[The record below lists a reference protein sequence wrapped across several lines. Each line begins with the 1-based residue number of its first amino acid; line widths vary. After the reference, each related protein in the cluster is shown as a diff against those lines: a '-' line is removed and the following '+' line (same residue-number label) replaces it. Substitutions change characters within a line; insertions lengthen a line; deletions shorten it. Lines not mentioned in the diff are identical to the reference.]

1 MIGAAR
7 PDNAILRRRHIS
19 IQIIVSLAL
28 SLCAV
33 FFLAARSS
41 FGQGASVV
49 NSPNSAPLER
59 LTGDVSIDL
68 SNLSF
73 SRYGSYMVFTQFP
86 QGLYLRELHHNS
98 GRENVIKN
106 ALRVEVLD
114 REQSIPFTKNVRPTA
129 MQLVSSA
136 GTVDICFAA
145 PNLIRFRTHGVAL
158 RLTSDTA
165 GNYPVQEGPQEWE
178 FHGWSDYRLAALHG
192 NVRVDEKWDGISAA
206 PAIAVFLPDAQD
218 NISEGFIG
226 DYLTEWNAPPQA
238 GESYDAAAA
247 GVAADYRA
255 WIAKFP
261 PVPAAMRETS
271 ERAAYL
277 DWSDVVAP
285 LGHIDRPGMLMSKNW
300 MVSIWSWDHCLNAMA
315 MINVDPNFAWD
326 QFMIPFDQQDKDGA
340 LPDRMDDFEASFRH
354 TKPPVHGWVLR
365 WMMDHSNAI
374 TPERMRQIYVPL
386 SRWTDWYF
394 KYKDADHDGLP
405 EYNQGDDSGWDNSTI
420 FLSAPPIEAPDLA
433 AFLVVQMDVLSDIAT
448 KLGKPD
454 DAAKWHARA
463 DALLAR
469 MIAAYW
475 HDGQFVARRAFTHED
490 APRTSLILYV
500 PIILGK
506 RLPEPMRSQ
515 LIARLFEP
523 GRFLTPN
530 GLATEELQ
538 SPHYVAGGYWLGPIW
553 APTVY
558 MIGEGL
564 REDGRADL
572 EQDLR
577 TRLCNMV
584 ARSGFAENFDAITGA
599 GSVFPDLVAPDHE
612 RRDPSYSWTSSV
624 YLIYAQEEAREQ
636 TGAHAR
642 VPAQ

>member
-1 MIGAAR
+1 LARGVMAAIR
-7 PDNAILRRRHIS
+7 PRGHAGLRRLLVLRGAL
-19 IQIIVSLAL
+19 LAL
-28 SLCAV
+28 LAPAIFLLAPASSCQETSTIVRERKPSL
-33 FFLAARSS
+33 
-41 FGQGASVV
+41 Q
-49 NSPNSAPLER
+49 R

-73 SRYGSYMVFTQFP
+73 SRFGSYMVFSKFP
-86 QGLYLRELHHNS
+86 QGLFLRELHHNS

-106 ALRVEVLD
+106 ALRVEVMD
-114 REQSIPFTKNVRPTA
+114 GEQSIPFTENVRPTTL
-129 MQLVSSA
+129 QLVSSA

-158 RLTSDTA
+158 RLTSDTPL
-165 GNYPVQEGPQEWE
+165 NYPVQEGPQEWE
-178 FHGWSDYRLAALHG
+178 FHGWSNYRLAALHG
-192 NVRVDEKWDGISAA
+192 NVRVDAKWDGISAA
-206 PAIAVFLPDAQD
+206 PASAVFLPDAQD
-218 NISEGFIG
+218 KTSEGYIG
-226 DYLTEWNAPPQA
+226 DYLTEWHEPAAQ
-238 GESYDAAAA
+238 GYDDAAA
-247 GVAADYRA
+247 GVAAEYRA

-261 PVPAAMRETS
+261 PVPAAMRATA

-285 LGHIDRPGMLMSKNW
+285 AGHLNRPAMLMSKNW
-300 MVSIWSWDHCLNAMA
+300 MVSVWSWDHCLNAMA
-315 MINVDPNFAWD
+315 MINVDPDFAWD
-326 QFMIPFDQQDKDGA
+326 QFMIPFDEQDKDGA

-365 WMMDHSNAI
+365 WMMEHSDSI
-374 TPERMRQIYVPL
+374 TTDKLQQIYGPL

-394 KYKDADHDGLP
+394 KFKDADHDGLP

-454 DAAKWHARA
+454 ESAKWHERS

-469 MIAAYW
+469 MLAAYW
-475 HDGQFVARRAFTHED
+475 KDGQFVARRAFTHED
-490 APRTSLILYV
+490 APRTSLLLYV
-500 PIILGK
+500 PIILGT

-523 GRFLTPN
+523 GRFLTAN

-538 SPHYVAGGYWLGPIW
+538 SPHYVSGGYWLGPIW

-564 REDGRADL
+564 KEDGRIDL

-577 TRLCNMV
+577 SRLCNMIS
-584 ARSGFAENFDAITGA
+584 RSGFAENFDAVTGA
-599 GSVFPDLVAPDHE
+599 GSVMPDLDASDHE
-612 RRDPSYSWTSSV
+612 RRDPSYTWTSSV
-624 YLIYAQEEAREQ
+624 FLLYAQEEAREQ
-636 TGAHAR
+636 GQQNPH
-642 VPAQ
+642 